1 MNGQFGEPQEARV
14 TTVVIVFSKLPTFP
28 HAPQLDI
35 CIRTIKHE
43 PIIVN
48 KREGGGELS
57 NTCL

>member
-48 KREGGGELS
+48 KREGGGG
-57 NTCL
+57 N